1 MKKVPWEVSINS
13 WLLFAGT
20 GVTVGSTVRQKARKA
35 VHAGLFREII
45 PRMVNSTKEKGPRD
59 QRATSSITWLPW
71 LMSFPLF
78 PTLRWKAKDL
88 KNFSYKI
95 PILTWQLDLRSSQAY
110 VQQHQNLLLMLWC
123 ELQLWG
129 RACCTT
135 NGQAEDVVYR
145 LLVCDPWA
153 LLPCGHGGHH
163 SQQTKYWSGRGVALT
178 PRNTA

>member
-1 MKKVPWEVSINS
+1 MQVCSERSFPGWSTQQKKKGPETKELLPVSHDCPGWCLS
-13 WLLFAGT
+13 LFFPLWG
-20 GVTVGSTVRQKARKA
+20 GRQKIWR
-35 VHAGLFREII
+35 FSR
-45 PRMVNSTKEKGPRD
+45 TKY
-59 QRATSSITWLPW
+59 QYS
-71 LMSFPLF
+71 
-78 PTLRWKAKDL
+78 
-88 KNFSYKI
+88 
-95 PILTWQLDLRSSQAY
+95 LDLRSSQAY

-129 RACCTT
+129 RVCCTT